1 VIREVD
7 DEAVE
12 AVRDR
17 RAGWTPCR
25 VLGPEHEVVDEE
37 LRASSEEIGE
47 GRCALVGL
55 EAVLLV
61 DSNPGQLLPP
71 ARRSRGIMTTPP
83 CAAGPPLAFTEL
95 LTSIRTLGVT
105 SVTGFR
111 CTAGIGTSRRL
122 CLCDLCDLVVNLCSL
137 RPCPTE
143 PLETVEG
150 NVVSTCNVRVADDGH
165 PSHSTS
171 Q

>member
-1 VIREVD
+1 MIPRQTYSRPLIFSSSHTVVIPEVD
-7 DEAVE
+7 DGAVE

-17 RAGWTPCR
+17 RAGRTPCR

-71 ARRSRGIMTTPP
+71 PRQFVATPRQR
-83 CAAGPPLAFTEL
+83 L
-95 LTSIRTLGVT
+95 L
-105 SVTGFR
+105 
-111 CTAGIGTSRRL
+111 RL
-122 CLCDLCDLVVNLCSL
+122 EQLQ
-137 RPCPTE
+137 P
-143 PLETVEG
+143 G
-150 NVVSTCNVRVADDGH
+150 
-165 PSHSTS
+165 
-171 Q
+171 